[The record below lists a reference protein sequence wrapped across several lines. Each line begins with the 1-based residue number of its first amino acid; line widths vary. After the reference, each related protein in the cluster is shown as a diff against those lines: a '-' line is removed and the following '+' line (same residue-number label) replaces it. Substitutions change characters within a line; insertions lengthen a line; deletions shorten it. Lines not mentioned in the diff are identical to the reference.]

1 MKLLP
6 SISRTRAQTGVLLV
20 ECIVYIGLYVIVV
33 GLGLATFY
41 LCWDNSKALLYAT
54 DDVAAALR
62 AGERWRADVRSAT
75 GKITVETTARE
86 ELLRIPNGTNAI
98 LYRFTPT
105 SDVGVHAGEIRR
117 QLASSNFSE
126 SLLPTVQTSQM
137 VMDQRG
143 LVSAWRWELELAPHR
158 KETHLPLRFTFEAAA
173 QTTP

>member
-6 SISRTRAQTGVLLV
+6 SISRARAQSGVLLI
-20 ECIVYIGLYVIVV
+20 ECIVYIGLFAIVV

-54 DDVAAALR
+54 DDIAAALR

-75 GKITVETTARE
+75 GKITVETTPQG
-86 ELLRIPNGTNAI
+86 ELLRIPCETNVI
-98 LYRFTPT
+98 LY
-105 SDVGVHAGEIRR
+105 SYNAGEIRR

-126 SLLPTVQTSQM
+126 SLLPTVQASQM
-137 VMDQRG
+137 VMDKRG
-143 LVSAWRWELELAPHR
+143 PVSAWRWELELKSRR

-173 QTTP
+173 KTTP